1 MDKTVKISAY
11 SAPTKGLVQ
20 PQNISKDKFV
30 ALELEQKQAQL
41 DEERNKSLE
50 LLKNVVQ
57 LRESLKQEQAKAA
70 EQEAK
75 AVQLEAKLNKM
86 VALEESQIAK
96 RNAQIEE
103 EKKYSLELM
112 RTIEE
117 LKEKIKQEKARSA
130 DIADS
135 GVQLEAKL
143 QEIIVL
149 EAKIKDLSGVLNK
162 IISIAEAAKVVADK

>member
-11 SAPTKGLVQ
+11 SPPTKVGA
-20 PQNISKDKFV
+20 PQDKPAMDRFA

-50 LLKNVVQ
+50 LLRNLVQ
-57 LRESLKQEQAKAA
+57 LRESLKQEQARSA

-75 AVQLEAKLNKM
+75 LNKLA
-86 VALEESQIAK
+86 ALEESQIAK

-112 RTIEE
+112 RTIEQ
-117 LKEKIKQEKARSA
+117 LKEQLKQEKSRASE
-130 DIADS
+130 IAAS
-135 GVQLEAKL
+135 GVQLEAKI
-143 QEIIVL
+143 QEITAL
-149 EAKIKDLSGVLNK
+149 KAKIKDLSGVLGK
-162 IISIAEAAKVVADK
+162 IVSIAEAAKVVTDK

>member
-11 SAPTKGLVQ
+11 SPPSKTVAPQEK
-20 PQNISKDKFV
+20 PAMDRFA

-41 DEERNKSLE
+41 EEERNKSLE

-57 LRESLKQEQAKAA
+57 LRESLKQEQAKSL

-75 AVQLEAKLNKM
+75 LVQLETKLNKLA
-86 VALEESQIAK
+86 ALEETQIVK

-112 RTIEE
+112 RTNEQ
-117 LKEKIKQEKARSA
+117 LKEQLKQEKSRSLE
-130 DIADS
+130 IADS
-135 GVQLEAKL
+135 GVQLEAKI
-143 QEIIVL
+143 QEVAAL
-149 EAKIKDLSGVLNK
+149 EAKIKDLSGVFGK
-162 IISIAEAAKVVADK
+162 IVSIAEAAKIVTNK

>member
-11 SAPTKGLVQ
+11 SPPTRSAV
-20 PQNISKDKFV
+20 PQEKPAMDRFV

-50 LLKNVVQ
+50 LLRNVVQ
-57 LRESLKQEQAKAA
+57 LRESLKQEQAKSP

-75 AVQLEAKLNKM
+75 VVQLEDKLKKLA
-86 VALEESQIAK
+86 ALEESQIAK

-112 RTIEE
+112 HTIEQ
-117 LKEKIKQEKARSA
+117 LKEDIKQEKAKSFE
-130 DIADS
+130 IAHS
-135 GVQLEAKL
+135 GVELEAKL
-143 QEIIVL
+143 IEIAAL
-149 EAKIKDLSGVLNK
+149 EARVKDLSGVFGK

>member
-1 MDKTVKISAY
+1 MDR
-11 SAPTKGLVQ
+11 
-20 PQNISKDKFV
+20 FV

-57 LRESLKQEQAKAA
+57 LRESLKQEQAKSA

-75 AVQLEAKLNKM
+75 LNKLA
-86 VALEESQIAK
+86 ALEEGQIAK

-112 RTIEE
+112 RTIEQ
-117 LKEKIKQEKARSA
+117 LKEQLKQEKSRASE
-130 DIADS
+130 IAAS
-135 GVQLEAKL
+135 GVQLEAKI
-143 QEIIVL
+143 QEITAL
-149 EAKIKDLSGVLNK
+149 KAKIKDLSGVLGK
-162 IISIAEAAKVVADK
+162 IVSIAEAAKVVTDK